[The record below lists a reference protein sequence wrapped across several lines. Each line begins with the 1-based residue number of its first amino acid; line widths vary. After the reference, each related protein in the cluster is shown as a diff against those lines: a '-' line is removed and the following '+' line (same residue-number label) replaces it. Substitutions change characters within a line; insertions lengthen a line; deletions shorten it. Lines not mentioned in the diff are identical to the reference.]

1 MKHGDAIVPY
11 QATFATGHK
20 DSIPLFSDKYGKK
33 SFHQEW
39 WGKLNEAS
47 PLKKSHPVS
56 LSDLMMDKSDEYF
69 IICASPD
76 YINAINMD
84 LMKGISYLKDV
95 DRQLIIISSS
105 QAKFSLKKNLLVSNK
120 SIAEFFN
127 SNMLM
132 LNIKIA
138 QYVIEQF
145 MSMDDGHLG
154 LLAERLR
161 STFFSTA

>member
-1 MKHGDAIVPY
+1 
-11 QATFATGHK
+11 
-20 DSIPLFSDKYGKK
+20 
-33 SFHQEW
+33 
-39 WGKLNEAS
+39 
-47 PLKKSHPVS
+47 

-145 MSMDDGHLG
+145 M
-154 LLAERLR
+154 
-161 STFFSTA
+161 

>member
-1 MKHGDAIVPY
+1 
-11 QATFATGHK
+11 
-20 DSIPLFSDKYGKK
+20 
-33 SFHQEW
+33 
-39 WGKLNEAS
+39 
-47 PLKKSHPVS
+47 
-56 LSDLMMDKSDEYF
+56 
-69 IICASPD
+69 
-76 YINAINMD
+76 MD

>member
-1 MKHGDAIVPY
+1 
-11 QATFATGHK
+11 
-20 DSIPLFSDKYGKK
+20 
-33 SFHQEW
+33 
-39 WGKLNEAS
+39 
-47 PLKKSHPVS
+47 
-56 LSDLMMDKSDEYF
+56 MMDKSDEYF

-161 STFFSTA
+161 STFSVLPKKAYCSRGAQETRRGNYLDFFVYTCKSRWKCFPGTSVIS

>member
-1 MKHGDAIVPY
+1 
-11 QATFATGHK
+11 
-20 DSIPLFSDKYGKK
+20 
-33 SFHQEW
+33 
-39 WGKLNEAS
+39 
-47 PLKKSHPVS
+47 
-56 LSDLMMDKSDEYF
+56 
-69 IICASPD
+69 
-76 YINAINMD
+76 MD

-105 QAKFSLKKNLLVSNK
+105 QAKFSLKKPIGSNK

-138 QYVIEQF
+138 QYVIEQLL
-145 MSMDDGHLG
+145 SMDDGHLG

-161 STFFSTA
+161 STFSVLPKKHCSRVRRRPEEVTIWISSYIHANQMEVLPGTSVIS